1 MASCCKTCAEPYTV
15 ADIVEVECPSELS
28 ALVRRLVRW
37 RFRSNVRHR
46 ETVRVVATTECTE
59 RIKVFACPLCLK
71 AKSGCGLTVA
81 RLPCRAVSFLKS
93 LDLRKLILDLRKLI
107 LEVKVLESRLCF
119 LQGKASKHP
128 NLQQTPT
135 MQKVDTKTPR
145 PQTRPTFPK
154 TPEPPN

>member
-1 MASCCKTCAEPYTV
+1 MASSCKTCAEPYTV
-15 ADIVEVECPSELS
+15 ADMIEVEFPSELS
-28 ALVRRLVRW
+28 ALDGLLISW

-46 ETVRVVATTECTE
+46 ETVRVVATTECTDG
-59 RIKVFACPLCLK
+59 IKLFACPLCLK

-81 RLPCRAVSFLKS
+81 RLPCRAISFLKP
-93 LDLRKLILDLRKLI
+93 LDLRKLIL
-107 LEVKVLESRLCF
+107 KVLESCLCF